1 MAMNDN
7 LVESIYVIDTHI
19 LIWYFTGSKR
29 LSTELK
35 DLIDTCRSQGG
46 RLLVP
51 TIVLAEA
58 LNVAERGK
66 VDFDFSELYRLV
78 QVEPEFEVVGF
89 GAEVF
94 EKTMRVQDVTEIH
107 DRIITA
113 TASYYDA
120 AILTK
125 DGVIRDSVEV
135 DTPGEA

>member
-1 MAMNDN
+1 MNDSPTEN
-7 LVESIYVIDTHI
+7 IYIIDTHV

-58 LNVAERGK
+58 LNVAERGR
-66 VDFDFSELYRLV
+66 VDFDFAELYQLV
-78 QVEPEFEVVGF
+78 QDEPEFEVVGF
-89 GAEVF
+89 GSEIF

-113 TASYYDA
+113 TGSYYGA
-120 AILTK
+120 SVLTK

-135 DTPGEA
+135 DTPGKA